1 MNNEKENVIPST
13 NGEVTLL
20 SVSFNEN
27 TGMYT
32 VNLAKGS
39 NLAETAFAVTVLLKC
54 LVKDGIVETSDVV
67 LELIKKYLSDP
78 QFDEVKEDGQ
88 EN

>member
-1 MNNEKENVIPST
+1 MNNENENVIPST

-54 LVKDGIVETSDVV
+54 LVKDGIVETPDVV